1 MSAGGR
7 AGAGMSM
14 GVLTQG
20 SITASQQG
28 PSVGLRGSQ
37 AVQDRAA
44 LLAPMP
50 ATLAIRN
57 HRVPT
62 NQNRTQ
68 QNSCLLHAHRC
79 NDCGA
84 LPRTDALLGAGADL

>member
-1 MSAGGR
+1 MSHGGR

-14 GVLTQG
+14 ASSPGA
-20 SITASQQG
+20 ASQQG
-28 PSVGLRGSQ
+28 PSVGLPGSQ

-44 LLAPMP
+44 LLTPMP

-68 QNSCLLHAHRC
+68 QNSGLLHAHRWNHC
-79 NDCGA
+79 RT
-84 LPRTDALLGAGADL
+84 LPRADALLGAGADL